1 MKIYHKDCGEISV
14 ELKRGNYKLFGMVG
28 ENIDSLYCV
37 NTKDYLGIPGDVGIK
52 KKDFDKKTREFLIN
66 TNGVDVVIITPN

>member
-1 MKIYHKDCGEISV
+1 
-14 ELKRGNYKLFGMVG
+14 MVG